1 MNRIM
6 TEPSFPSR
14 RKINRV
20 GLLLA
25 AAVLAYIAAVI
36 VFIVA
41 Y

>member
-6 TEPSFPSR
+6 TEPDFPSR
-14 RKINRV
+14 TKINRV

-25 AAVLAYIAAVI
+25 TAVLAYIAVVI
-36 VFIVA
+36 LFIIV

>member
-6 TEPSFPSR
+6 TETNSPSSVKVTRF
-14 RKINRV
+14 

-25 AAVLAYIAAVI
+25 AGVFAYIAAVI
-36 VFIVA
+36 VFIIV